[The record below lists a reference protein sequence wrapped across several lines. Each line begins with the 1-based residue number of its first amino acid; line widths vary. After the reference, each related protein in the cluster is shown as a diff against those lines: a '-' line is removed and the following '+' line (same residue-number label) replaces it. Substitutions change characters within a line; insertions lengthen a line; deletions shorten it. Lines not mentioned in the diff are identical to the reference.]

1 MENAWCRLGRGRMI
15 KINFSEE
22 TIPIEKIS
30 PNPWNPNEQSEFM
43 KERLSKSM
51 ERYGQVVEIIV
62 RETTEGN
69 YEIIDG
75 EHRYKEALE
84 QGKGEL
90 IVNNLGK
97 IPDDKAKILTMAM
110 NEIHGDRDALKLSK
124 LLNDLSEDESWGI
137 FSEIV
142 PFSALELKTILTL
155 AEDIAA
161 PPLKEKEGDQESAHT
176 WIDLKVSVNEEKFDH
191 FQELINESKGV
202 LRIEEQADP
211 SLENG
216 EILKKLVLTE

>member
-1 MENAWCRLGRGRMI
+1 MI

-161 PPLKEKEGDQESAHT
+161 PPLKEKENEGDQESIHT

-191 FQELINESKGV
+191 FQELINKSKGV